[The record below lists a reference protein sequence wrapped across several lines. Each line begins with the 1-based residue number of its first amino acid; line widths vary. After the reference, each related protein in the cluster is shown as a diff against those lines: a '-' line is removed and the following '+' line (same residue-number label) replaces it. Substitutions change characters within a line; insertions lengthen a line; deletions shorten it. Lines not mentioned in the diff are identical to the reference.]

1 MPSIDPMLI
10 TRAGWSALPAASS
23 SGTRNF
29 VRWYTPLTLSASTRS
44 HAASSNWSRGAPH
57 VAPALLTRMS
67 RLDSR
72 AATAS
77 ASRRH
82 SASLDRSAGG
92 GSPPPPLH
100 NSAPPPALGK
110 RNEPPPPA
118 PDNPGGAPRPAPPP
132 PAGDDRRLACD
143 GEQLVHG
150 PQ

>member
-10 TRAGWSALPAASS
+10 TRAGWSSLPAASS

-44 HAASSNWSRGAPH
+44 QAASSNWSRGAPH

-77 ASRRH
+77 ARRRH

-92 GSPPPPLH
+92 GPPPP
-100 NSAPPPALGK
+100 P
-110 RNEPPPPA
+110 PPPPA
-118 PDNPGGAPRPAPPP
+118 PPPP
-132 PAGDDRRLACD
+132 PHPPLPPSSPLPPLLPSPRPPHRPFPSPAPSNPR
-143 GEQLVHG
+143 
-150 PQ
+150 